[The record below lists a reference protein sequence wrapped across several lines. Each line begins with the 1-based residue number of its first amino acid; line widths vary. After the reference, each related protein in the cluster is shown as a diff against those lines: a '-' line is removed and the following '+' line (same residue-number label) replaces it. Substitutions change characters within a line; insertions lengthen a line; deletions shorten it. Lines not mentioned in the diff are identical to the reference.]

1 MTICIFVLLLAG
13 LLIAAQKALST
24 DGAVQIV
31 VTVDGKSYGTYS
43 LKREQVIRIE
53 TEYGYNEL
61 TIKDGK
67 AGVTASDC
75 KNQVCVHSM
84 AISQNGQSII
94 CLPHKLIIQITG
106 SGKKQ
111 LDAMKPTAFLINSGR
126 AALVDQEALVE
137 ALKNHTIG
145 GAAVDVFTNEPATG
159 DPLMDPALT
168 NVLVTPHV
176 GIYTEET
183 LREIDILAME
193 NLVSHL

>member
-1 MTICIFVLLLAG
+1 M
-13 LLIAAQKALST
+13 
-24 DGAVQIV
+24 
-31 VTVDGKSYGTYS
+31 
-43 LKREQVIRIE
+43 
-53 TEYGYNEL
+53 
-61 TIKDGK
+61 
-67 AGVTASDC
+67 
-75 KNQVCVHSM
+75 
-84 AISQNGQSII
+84 
-94 CLPHKLIIQITG
+94 
-106 SGKKQ
+106 
-111 LDAMKPTAFLINSGR
+111 
-126 AALVDQEALVE
+126 E

>member
-13 LLIAAQKALST
+13 LLIATQKALST
-24 DGAVQIV
+24 DGAVQV
-31 VTVDGKSYGTYS
+31 VVNVDGKSYGVYS

-84 AISQNGQSII
+84 SISQNGQSII

-106 SGKKQ
+106 SGEKQ
-111 LDAMKPTAFLINSGR
+111 MDAVVN
-126 AALVDQEALVE
+126 
-137 ALKNHTIG
+137 
-145 GAAVDVFTNEPATG
+145 
-159 DPLMDPALT
+159 
-168 NVLVTPHV
+168 
-176 GIYTEET
+176 
-183 LREIDILAME
+183 
-193 NLVSHL
+193 

>member
-13 LLIAAQKALST
+13 LLIATQKALST
-24 DGAVQIV
+24 DGAVHVV

-84 AISQNGQSII
+84 SISQNGQSII
-94 CLPHKLIIQITG
+94 CLPHKLVLQICAKEEG
-106 SGKKQ
+106 A
-111 LDAMKPTAFLINSGR
+111 LDA
-126 AALVDQEALVE
+126 
-137 ALKNHTIG
+137 
-145 GAAVDVFTNEPATG
+145 
-159 DPLMDPALT
+159 
-168 NVLVTPHV
+168 VT
-176 GIYTEET
+176 Y
-183 LREIDILAME
+183 
-193 NLVSHL
+193 

>member
-24 DGAVQIV
+24 DGVVQVV

-43 LKREQVIRIE
+43 LKRE
-53 TEYGYNEL
+53 TEYGYNEM

-106 SGKKQ
+106 SGEKQ
-111 LDAMKPTAFLINSGR
+111 MDAVVN
-126 AALVDQEALVE
+126 
-137 ALKNHTIG
+137 
-145 GAAVDVFTNEPATG
+145 
-159 DPLMDPALT
+159 
-168 NVLVTPHV
+168 
-176 GIYTEET
+176 
-183 LREIDILAME
+183 
-193 NLVSHL
+193 

>member
-1 MTICIFVLLLAG
+1 MLDKICCNYCQMHGNMVLLTGMKKMIKKHPTITICIWVLLLAG

-24 DGAVQIV
+24 DGAVQVV
-31 VTVDGKSYGTYS
+31 VTVDGKNYGAYS

-94 CLPHKLIIQITG
+94 CLPHKLIVQITG
-106 SGKKQ
+106 SGGKQ
-111 LDAMKPTAFLINSGR
+111 LDAVVN
-126 AALVDQEALVE
+126 
-137 ALKNHTIG
+137 
-145 GAAVDVFTNEPATG
+145 
-159 DPLMDPALT
+159 
-168 NVLVTPHV
+168 
-176 GIYTEET
+176 
-183 LREIDILAME
+183 
-193 NLVSHL
+193 

>member
-24 DGAVQIV
+24 DGAVQVV
-31 VTVDGKSYGTYS
+31 VTVDGKIYGT
-43 LKREQVIRIE
+43 
-53 TEYGYNEL
+53 YGYNEL

-106 SGKKQ
+106 SGEKQ
-111 LDAMKPTAFLINSGR
+111 MDAVVN
-126 AALVDQEALVE
+126 
-137 ALKNHTIG
+137 
-145 GAAVDVFTNEPATG
+145 
-159 DPLMDPALT
+159 
-168 NVLVTPHV
+168 
-176 GIYTEET
+176 
-183 LREIDILAME
+183 
-193 NLVSHL
+193 